1 MSIVLESPDSPVE
14 GECKFSAVS
23 YGGLEVTTRE
33 GKPATLAVIDGE
45 GRVVAAGPE
54 IVRAAWK
61 ASVLAYRNFLM
72 GAGHLRVH
80 TAPPKTPR

>member
-1 MSIVLESPDSPVE
+1 MSVVLESPESPE
-14 GECKFSAVS
+14 GADCTFSAVS
-23 YGGLEVTTRE
+23 YGGLEVTTSE
-33 GKPATLAVIDGE
+33 GKPATLAVVDSD

-54 IVRAAWK
+54 IVKAAWK

-80 TAPPKTPR
+80 TAPPKIPR